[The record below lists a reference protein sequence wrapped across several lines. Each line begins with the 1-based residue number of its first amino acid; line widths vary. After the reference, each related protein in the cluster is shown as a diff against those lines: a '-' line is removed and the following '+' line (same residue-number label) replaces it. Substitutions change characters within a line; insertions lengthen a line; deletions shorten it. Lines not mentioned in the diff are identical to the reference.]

1 LRYAGLITGAII
13 EEGEARSPDISGGLT
28 PPRSPGPKPKVGDF
42 VQCMMGGMDQF
53 PEPCPIVAISE
64 DGMWAFFDPAITK
77 SGAPIDT
84 LTIVRPSMEDTKSPP
99 VSPPKPASPPHPF
112 AGGVSTMAPVTPA
125 IPTPPGLRKPEGETI
140 SVGPRISIDL
150 AHGNSI
156 EIRMKAKVTRKELE
170 KIKKMVFALAEL
182 SFIKDEEVDVDEDE
196 K

>member
-1 LRYAGLITGAII
+1 
-13 EEGEARSPDISGGLT
+13 
-28 PPRSPGPKPKVGDF
+28 
-42 VQCMMGGMDQF
+42 
-53 PEPCPIVAISE
+53 
-64 DGMWAFFDPAITK
+64 
-77 SGAPIDT
+77 
-84 LTIVRPSMEDTKSPP
+84 MEDTKSPP

-140 SVGPRISIDL
+140 SVGPRISIYL